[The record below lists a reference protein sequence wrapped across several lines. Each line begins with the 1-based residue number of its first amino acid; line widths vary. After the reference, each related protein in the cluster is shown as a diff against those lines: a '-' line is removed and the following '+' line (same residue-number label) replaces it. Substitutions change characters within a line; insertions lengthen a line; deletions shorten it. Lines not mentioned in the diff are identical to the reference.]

1 MQLQAPTLP
10 ASVAPSDDLP
20 RMIAEAAQEQAGG
33 LQAGDVVVVAQKVVS
48 KIANCFVN
56 VDNVEPGAKALE
68 LAAIIKRDPR
78 LIEVVL
84 SESIEVVLKSTIA
97 AS

>member
-1 MQLQAPTLP
+1 MIATTISSPAPSHQRSRSMQLQAPTLP

-48 KIANCFVN
+48 
-56 VDNVEPGAKALE
+56 
-68 LAAIIKRDPR
+68 
-78 LIEVVL
+78 
-84 SESIEVVLKSTIA
+84 
-97 AS
+97 